1 MSSPLTVTH
10 SVDADGIG
18 WIVFD
23 DPASRANVFNPPTQA
38 ALRAAIDALATQ
50 PVKAV
55 VVMSGK
61 DKIFV
66 AGADLKWL
74 GKIKTPAEGKDASR
88 NGQALFG
95 LLAEFKVPVVCAI
108 HGACAGGGYELAL
121 ACHWRL
127 ASEAKETVIGLP
139 EVGIGLI
146 PGWGGCARL
155 PRLIGAKAAIDHIL
169 KAQLLPA
176 AEAHKAG
183 LVDEL
188 VPAAELKARAKA
200 AALKLAAEGG
210 WGQPPL
216 PGQSEAKQVGAL
228 ALKRPVPAAADA
240 AFYADQRKA
249 ALSRMRGQPAPLAV
263 LDAVEK
269 GAGLPLDAALE
280 LEATLFGEIS
290 AGDVAHNM
298 VHVFFLKDAVK
309 KLTVDAWFP
318 KPADAAAPAPFKKIG
333 VIGAGVMGS
342 GIAQWC
348 AARGYSVVMRDVT
361 PEFVERGMGVIKG
374 LFDEAAKRG
383 KMSADAAAQGYGRV
397 LGTTDLA
404 AFADCD
410 LVVEAIVENVAA
422 KQALFAELS
431 KVVRADCILASNT
444 SALPIEELSAT
455 ATHPGRTIGIHF
467 FNPVSRMPLI
477 EMVLSPHT
485 TRDTAD
491 RVLAFAKALGKT
503 PVICRSSP
511 GFLVTRVL
519 FFYLNAACELWEQ
532 GVPTDVMDKAMR
544 DWGWPMGPMRLID
557 EVGVDVTDFIYGEMK
572 HYFPERFLSSTVCH
586 RMLAAGL
593 KGRKNGA
600 SSGFYSYEGGK
611 EQLNPAMKQFAPEC
625 ASGAAGAPADVKTMD
640 AKAIQD
646 HLNGVMIAETK
657 RVLDE
662 GVLKTADDADF
673 ALLMGTGFP
682 AFRGGLMR
690 YARSVGL
697 Y

>member
-1 MSSPLTVTH
+1 MSTPATVSH

-18 WIVFD
+18 WIIFD

-38 ALRAAIDALATQ
+38 ALRAAIEALAAQ

-55 VVMSGK
+55 IVLSGK
-61 DKIFV
+61 EKIFI

-74 GKIKTPAEGKDASR
+74 GKIATPAEGKDASR
-88 NGQALFG
+88 AGHALFG
-95 LLAEFKVPVVCAI
+95 LLENFKVPVVCAI

-121 ACHWRL
+121 ACHWRV
-127 ASEAKETVIGLP
+127 ASDARETVIGLP

-155 PRLIGAKAAIDHIL
+155 PRLIGAKAAVEHIL

-176 AEAHKAG
+176 AEAHRTG

-200 AALKLAAEGG
+200 AALRLAAEGG

-216 PGQSEAKQVGAL
+216 PQQSQSAEVRAL
-228 ALKRPVPAAADA
+228 VPKRPSGAPADA
-240 AFYADQRKA
+240 AFFAEQRKT

-269 GAGLPLDAALE
+269 GVALPLDAALE
-280 LEATLFGEIS
+280 LEATLFGEIA
-290 AGDVAHNM
+290 AGDVAHNL

-318 KPADAAAPAPFKKIG
+318 RPASAAAPAPFKTIG

-348 AARGYSVVMRDVT
+348 AARGYSVVMRDVK
-361 PEFVERGMGVIKG
+361 PEFVERGMAVIKG

-383 KMSADAAAQGYGRV
+383 KLSADAAAQGMARV
-397 LGTTDLA
+397 QGTTELA

-431 KVVRADCILASNT
+431 QVVRADCVLASNT
-444 SALPIEELSAT
+444 SALPIEELAAT

-485 TRDTAD
+485 TRETAD
-491 RVLAFAKALGKT
+491 RVLAFAKHLGKT

-532 GVPTDVMDKAMR
+532 GVPTDVIDRAMR

-572 HYFPERFLSSTVCH
+572 HYFPARFRSTSVCGK
-586 RMLAAGL
+586 MLAAGL

-600 SSGFYSYEGGK
+600 STGFYAYDGGK
-611 EQLNPAMKQFAPEC
+611 ETLNPAMASFAP
-625 ASGAAGAPADVKTMD
+625 ASAKAMD

-646 HLNGVMIAETK
+646 HLNGVMIDETK

-690 YARSVGL
+690 YARAHGRA
-697 Y
+697 

>member
-1 MSSPLTVTH
+1 MSNPVTVTH

-18 WIVFD
+18 WITFD

-38 ALRAAIDALATQ
+38 ALRAAIDALAAQ

-55 VVMSGK
+55 VVLSGK
-61 DKIFV
+61 EKIFI

-88 NGQALFG
+88 GGQALFG
-95 LLAEFKVPVVCAI
+95 LLDNFKVPVVCAI

-127 ASEAKETVIGLP
+127 ASDAKETVIGLP

-155 PRLIGAKAAIDHIL
+155 PRLIGAKGAVDHIL

-176 AEAHKAG
+176 SEAHKTG

-188 VPAAELKARAKA
+188 VPAEELRARAKA
-200 AALKLAAEGG
+200 AALKLAANGK
-210 WGQPPL
+210 P
-216 PGQSEAKQVGAL
+216 ARNAGA
-228 ALKRPVPAAADA
+228 PADA
-240 AFYADQRKA
+240 AFFSEQRKT

-269 GAGLPLDAALE
+269 GALLPLDAALE
-280 LEATLFGEIS
+280 LEATLFGEIA

-318 KPADAAAPAPFKKIG
+318 KPADAAAPVPFKKIG

-348 AARGYSVVMRDVT
+348 AARGYSVVMRDVKQ
-361 PEFVERGMGVIKG
+361 EFVDRGMTVIKG

-383 KMSADAAAQGYGRV
+383 KMSADAAAQGTARV
-397 LGTTDLA
+397 QGTTDLA

-422 KQALFAELS
+422 KQALFADLS
-431 KVVRADCILASNT
+431 KVVRADCVLASNT
-444 SALPIEELSAT
+444 SALPIDELAAT

-485 TRDTAD
+485 TRETAD
-491 RVLAFAKALGKT
+491 RVLAFAKHLGKT

-532 GVPTDVMDKAMR
+532 GVPTDVIDRAMR

-572 HYFPERFLSSTVCH
+572 HYFPARFASTSVCGK
-586 RMLAAGL
+586 MLAAGL

-600 SSGFYSYEGGK
+600 SSGFYTYEGGK
-611 EQLNPAMKQFAPEC
+611 EALNPAMKQW
-625 ASGAAGAPADVKTMD
+625 APATAKAMD

-646 HLNGVMIAETK
+646 QLNGVMIDETK

-690 YARSVGL
+690 YARANGRV
-697 Y
+697 

>member
-1 MSSPLTVTH
+1 MSNSLTVTH

-18 WIVFD
+18 WITFD

-38 ALRAAIDALATQ
+38 ALRAAVEALAAQ

-55 VVMSGK
+55 VVLSGK
-61 DKIFV
+61 EKIFI

-74 GKIKTPAEGKDASR
+74 GKIKSPAEGKDASR
-88 NGQALFG
+88 SGQALFG
-95 LLAEFKVPVVCAI
+95 LLDSFKVPVVCAI
-108 HGACAGGGYELAL
+108 HGACAGGGYEIAL

-127 ASEAKETVIGLP
+127 ASDAKETVIGLP

-155 PRLIGAKAAIDHIL
+155 PRLIGTKAAVDHIL

-200 AALKLAAEGG
+200 AALKLAASGK
-210 WGQPPL
+210 PARP
-216 PGQSEAKQVGAL
+216 AGA
-228 ALKRPVPAAADA
+228 AVDA
-240 AFYADQRKA
+240 TFFADQRKT

-269 GAGLPLDAALE
+269 GAGLPLDAALD

-290 AGDVAHNM
+290 AGEVAHNM

-318 KPADAAAPAPFKKIG
+318 KPENAAAPAPFKKIG

-348 AARGYSVVMRDVT
+348 AARGYGVVMRDVK
-361 PEFVERGMGVIKG
+361 PEFVERGMTVIKG

-383 KMSADAAAQGYGRV
+383 KMSADAAAAGFARV
-397 LGTTDLA
+397 QGTTDLA
-404 AFADCD
+404 HFADCD

-431 KVVRADCILASNT
+431 KVVRADCVLASNT
-444 SALPIEELSAT
+444 SALPIEELAAT

-491 RVLAFAKALGKT
+491 RVLAFAKHLGKT
-503 PVICRSSP
+503 PVICKSSP
-511 GFLVTRVL
+511 GFLVTRAL
-519 FFYLNAACELWEQ
+519 FFYLNEACLLWEQ
-532 GVPTDVMDKAMR
+532 GVPTDALDKAMR

-572 HYFPERFLSSTVCH
+572 HYYPERFKSATVCN

-600 SSGFYSYEGGK
+600 STGFYTYEGGK
-611 EQLNPAMKQFAPEC
+611 EQLNPAMAQF
-625 ASGAAGAPADVKTMD
+625 SGGAVKPMD

-690 YARSVGL
+690 YAKSVGL
-697 Y
+697 V

>member
-1 MSSPLTVTH
+1 MSNSPTVTH

-18 WIVFD
+18 WITFD
-23 DPASRANVFNPPTQA
+23 DSESRANVFNPPTQA
-38 ALRAAIDALATQ
+38 ALRAAVEALAAE

-55 VVMSGK
+55 VVVSAK
-61 DKIFV
+61 EKIFI

-74 GKIKTPAEGKDASR
+74 GKLAGAPEAQAASR
-88 NGQALFG
+88 DGQALFG
-95 LLAEFKVPVVCAI
+95 LLDQFKVPVVCAI
-108 HGACAGGGYELAL
+108 HGACAGGGYEIAL

-127 ASEAKETVIGLP
+127 ATSARETVIGLP
-139 EVGIGLI
+139 EAGIGLI

-155 PRLIGAKAAIDHIL
+155 PRLLGGKAAVDHIL

-176 AEAHKAG
+176 ADAHRAG

-188 VPAAELKARAKA
+188 VAPADLKARAKA
-200 AALKLAAEGG
+200 AALKLATEG
-210 WGQPPL
+210 
-216 PGQSEAKQVGAL
+216 K
-228 ALKRPVPAAADA
+228 PVRATAAAADP
-240 AFYADQRKA
+240 AFFAEQRKF

-263 LDAVEK
+263 LDVVEQS
-269 GAGLPLDAALE
+269 ANLPLEAALA
-280 LEATLFGEIS
+280 LEATLFGEIA
-290 AGDVAHNM
+290 AGEVAKNL

-318 KPADAAAPAPFKKIG
+318 RPEGAVAPVPFRSVG
-333 VIGAGVMGS
+333 VVGAGVMGS

-348 AARGYSVVMRDVT
+348 AARGYTVVMCDVKQ
-361 PEFVERGMGVIKG
+361 EFVDRGLGVIKG
-374 LFDEAAKRG
+374 LFAEAAKRG
-383 KMSADAAAQGYGRV
+383 KLSDEVAEQGFARV
-397 LGTTDLA
+397 RGTTDFA
-404 AFADCD
+404 DFADCD
-410 LVVEAIVENVAA
+410 LVIEAIVENVAA
-422 KQALFAELS
+422 KQKLFADIS
-431 KVVRADCILASNT
+431 GVVRTDCVLASNT
-444 SALPIEELSAT
+444 SALPIEELAAT
-455 ATHPGRTIGIHF
+455 ATFPGRTIGVHF

-491 RVLAFAKALGKT
+491 RVLAFAKHLGKT
-503 PVICRSSP
+503 PVICKSSP

-519 FFYLNAACELWEQ
+519 FFYLNEACLLWEQ
-532 GVPTDVMDKAMR
+532 GVPSDVIDRAMR

-557 EVGVDVTDFIYGEMK
+557 EVGVDVTDFIYGEMR
-572 HYFPERFLSSTVCH
+572 HYFADRFPSATVCH
-586 RMLAAGL
+586 RMLATGL

-600 SSGFYSYEGGK
+600 STGFYTYEGGK
-611 EQLNPAMKQFAPEC
+611 EALNPAMQPFAP
-625 ASGAAGAPADVKTMD
+625 AAVKSME

-662 GVLKTADDADF
+662 GVLKTANEADF

-690 YARSVGL
+690 YAKSVGL
-697 Y
+697 C

>member
-1 MSSPLTVTH
+1 MSTPATVSH

-18 WIVFD
+18 WIIFD
-23 DPASRANVFNPPTQA
+23 DPSSRANVFNPPTQA
-38 ALRAAIDALATQ
+38 ALRAAIEALAMQ

-55 VVMSGK
+55 VLASGK
-61 DKIFV
+61 EKIFI

-74 GKIKTPAEGKDASR
+74 GKIATPTEGRDASR
-88 NGQALFG
+88 GGHALFG
-95 LLAEFKVPVVCAI
+95 LLASFKVPVVCAI

-121 ACHWRL
+121 ACHWRI
-127 ASEAKETVIGLP
+127 ASDAKETVIGLP

-155 PRLIGAKAAIDHIL
+155 PRLIGAKAAIEHIL

-176 AEAHKAG
+176 AEAQRAG
-183 LVDEL
+183 LVDEI
-188 VPAAELKARAKA
+188 VSAVDLKARAKA
-200 AALKLAAEGG
+200 AALKLATSG
-210 WGQPPL
+210 L
-216 PGQSEAKQVGAL
+216 PARAVGT
-228 ALKRPVPAAADA
+228 PADA
-240 AFYADQRKA
+240 AFFAEQRKL
-249 ALSRMRGQPAPLAV
+249 ALARMRGQPAPLAV
-263 LDAVEK
+263 LDAIEK
-269 GAGLPLDAALE
+269 GAEASLDGALE
-280 LEATLFGEIS
+280 LEATLFGEIAAS
-290 AGDVAHNM
+290 DVAHNL
-298 VHVFFLKDAVK
+298 VHVFFLKDVVK
-309 KLTVDAWFP
+309 KLTVDAWYP
-318 KPADAAAPAPFKKIG
+318 KPPAVAAPAPFKKIG

-348 AARGYSVVMRDVT
+348 AARGYSVVMRDVK
-361 PEFVERGMGVIKG
+361 PEFVERGLAVIKG

-383 KMSADAAAQGYGRV
+383 KLSAEAAAQGAARV
-397 LGTTDLA
+397 QGTTELA

-431 KVVRADCILASNT
+431 QVVRADCVLASNT
-444 SALPIEELSAT
+444 SALPIEELAAT

-467 FNPVSRMPLI
+467 FNPVSRMPLV
-477 EMVLSPHT
+477 ELVLSPHT
-485 TRDTAD
+485 TRETAN
-491 RVLAFAKALGKT
+491 RVLALAKHLGKT

-532 GVPTDVMDKAMR
+532 GVPTDVIDRAMR

-572 HYFPERFLSSTVCH
+572 HYFPARFAGTSVCAK
-586 RMLAAGL
+586 MLAAGL

-600 SSGFYSYEGGK
+600 STGFYVYDGGK
-611 EQLNPAMKQFAPEC
+611 EALNPALAQW
-625 ASGAAGAPADVKTMD
+625 APAAVKTMD
-640 AKAIQD
+640 ATTIQN
-646 HLNGVMIAETK
+646 HLNGVMISETQ

-690 YARSVGL
+690 YARMSGRA
-697 Y
+697 

>member
-1 MSSPLTVTH
+1 MSNSLTVTH

-18 WIVFD
+18 WITFD

-38 ALRAAIDALATQ
+38 ALRAAVEALAAQ

-55 VVMSGK
+55 VVLSGK
-61 DKIFV
+61 EKIFI

-74 GKIKTPAEGKDASR
+74 GKIKSPAEGKDASR
-88 NGQALFG
+88 SGQALFG
-95 LLAEFKVPVVCAI
+95 LLDSFKVPVVCAI
-108 HGACAGGGYELAL
+108 HGACAGGGYEIAL

-127 ASEAKETVIGLP
+127 ASDAKETVIGLP

-155 PRLIGAKAAIDHIL
+155 PRLIGAKAAVDHIL

-200 AALKLAAEGG
+200 AALKLAASGK
-210 WGQPPL
+210 PARP
-216 PGQSEAKQVGAL
+216 AGA
-228 ALKRPVPAAADA
+228 AVDA
-240 AFYADQRKA
+240 TFFADQRKT

-269 GAGLPLDAALE
+269 GAGLPLDAALD

-290 AGDVAHNM
+290 AGEVAHNM

-318 KPADAAAPAPFKKIG
+318 KPENAAAPAPFKKIG

-348 AARGYSVVMRDVT
+348 AARGYGVVMRDVK
-361 PEFVERGMGVIKG
+361 PEFVERGMTVIKG

-383 KMSADAAAQGYGRV
+383 KMSADAAAAGFARV
-397 LGTTDLA
+397 QGTTDLA
-404 AFADCD
+404 HFADCD

-431 KVVRADCILASNT
+431 KVVRADCVLASNT
-444 SALPIEELSAT
+444 SALPIEELAAT

-491 RVLAFAKALGKT
+491 RVLAFAKHLGKT
-503 PVICRSSP
+503 PVICKSSP
-511 GFLVTRVL
+511 GFLVTRAL
-519 FFYLNAACELWEQ
+519 FFYLNEACLLWEQ
-532 GVPTDVMDKAMR
+532 GVPTDALDKAMR

-572 HYFPERFLSSTVCH
+572 HYYPERFKSATVCN

-600 SSGFYSYEGGK
+600 STGFYTYEGGK
-611 EQLNPAMKQFAPEC
+611 EQLNPAMAQF
-625 ASGAAGAPADVKTMD
+625 SGGAVKPMD

-690 YARSVGL
+690 YAKSVGL
-697 Y
+697 V

>member
-1 MSSPLTVTH
+1 MSNSLTVTH

-18 WIVFD
+18 WITFD

-38 ALRAAIDALATQ
+38 ALRAAVEALAAQ

-55 VVMSGK
+55 VVLSGK
-61 DKIFV
+61 EKIFI

-74 GKIKTPAEGKDASR
+74 GKIKSPAEGKDASR
-88 NGQALFG
+88 SGQALFG
-95 LLAEFKVPVVCAI
+95 LLDSFKVPVVCAI
-108 HGACAGGGYELAL
+108 HGACAGGGYEIAL

-127 ASEAKETVIGLP
+127 ASDAKETVIGLP

-155 PRLIGAKAAIDHIL
+155 PRLIGAKAAVDHIL

-200 AALKLAAEGG
+200 AALKLAASGK
-210 WGQPPL
+210 PARP
-216 PGQSEAKQVGAL
+216 AGA
-228 ALKRPVPAAADA
+228 AVDA
-240 AFYADQRKA
+240 TFFADQRKT

-269 GAGLPLDAALE
+269 GAGLPLDAALD

-290 AGDVAHNM
+290 AGEVAHNM

-318 KPADAAAPAPFKKIG
+318 KPENAAAPAPFKKIG

-348 AARGYSVVMRDVT
+348 AARGYGVVMRDVK
-361 PEFVERGMGVIKG
+361 PEFVERGMTVIKG

-383 KMSADAAAQGYGRV
+383 KMSADAAAAGFARV
-397 LGTTDLA
+397 QGTTDLA
-404 AFADCD
+404 HFADCD

-431 KVVRADCILASNT
+431 KIVRADCVLASNT
-444 SALPIEELSAT
+444 SALPIEELAAT

-491 RVLAFAKALGKT
+491 RVLAFAKHLGKT
-503 PVICRSSP
+503 PVICKSSP
-511 GFLVTRVL
+511 GFLVTRAL
-519 FFYLNAACELWEQ
+519 FFYLNEACLLWEQ
-532 GVPTDVMDKAMR
+532 GVPTDALDKAMR

-572 HYFPERFLSSTVCH
+572 HYYPERFKSATVCN

-600 SSGFYSYEGGK
+600 STGFYTYEGGK
-611 EQLNPAMKQFAPEC
+611 EQLNPAMAQF
-625 ASGAAGAPADVKTMD
+625 SGGAVKPMD

-690 YARSVGL
+690 YAKSVGL
-697 Y
+697 V

>member
-1 MSSPLTVTH
+1 MSNPATVSH

-38 ALRAAIDALATQ
+38 ALRAAVEALAAQ

-55 VVMSGK
+55 VVTSGK
-61 DKIFV
+61 EKIFI

-74 GKIKTPAEGKDASR
+74 GKIATPAEGKDASR
-88 NGQALFG
+88 AGHALFG
-95 LLAEFKVPVVCAI
+95 LLDNFKVPVVCAI

-127 ASEAKETVIGLP
+127 ASDAKETVIGLP

-155 PRLIGAKAAIDHIL
+155 PRLIGAKAAVDHIL

-210 WGQPPL
+210 EPARWSGLTSIRSERVEVNAFHRGQP
-216 PGQSEAKQVGAL
+216 
-228 ALKRPVPAAADA
+228 ADA
-240 AFYADQRKA
+240 TFFAEQRKVA
-249 ALSRMRGQPAPLAV
+249 ASRMRGQPAPAAV

-269 GAGLPLDAALE
+269 GAGLSLEAALD
-280 LEATLFGEIS
+280 LEASLFGEIA

-318 KPADAAAPAPFKKIG
+318 KPAEAVAPAPFKKIG

-348 AARGYSVVMRDVT
+348 AARGYSVVMRDVK
-361 PEFVERGMGVIKG
+361 PEFVEHGLAVIKG

-383 KMSADAAAQGYGRV
+383 KMSADAAAQGTARV
-397 LGTTDLA
+397 QGTTELA

-431 KVVRADCILASNT
+431 RVVRADCVLASNT
-444 SALPIEELSAT
+444 SALPIEELAAT

-485 TRDTAD
+485 TRETAD
-491 RVLAFAKALGKT
+491 RVLAFAKHLGKT

-532 GVPTDVMDKAMR
+532 GVPTDVIDRAVR

-572 HYFPERFLSSTVCH
+572 HYFPARFASTSVCGK
-586 RMLAAGL
+586 MLAAGM

-600 SSGFYSYEGGK
+600 STGFYVYEGGK
-611 EQLNPAMKQFAPEC
+611 EALNPAMAQW
-625 ASGAAGAPADVKTMD
+625 APAAVKAMD
-640 AKAIQD
+640 AAAIQD
-646 HLNGVMIAETK
+646 HLNGVMIDETK

-690 YARSVGL
+690 YARARGRV
-697 Y
+697 

>member
-1 MSSPLTVTH
+1 MSNPLTVTH

-18 WIVFD
+18 WITFD

-38 ALRAAIDALATQ
+38 ALRAAIEALATQ

-55 VVMSGK
+55 VVISGK
-61 DKIFV
+61 EKIFI

-74 GKIKTPAEGKDASR
+74 GKIGSAAEGKQASR
-88 NGQALFG
+88 DGQALFG
-95 LLAEFKVPVVCAI
+95 SLDAFKVPVVCAI
-108 HGACAGGGYELAL
+108 HGACAGGGYEIAL
-121 ACHWRL
+121 ACHWRV

-155 PRLIGAKAAIDHIL
+155 PRLVGTKSAIDHIL

-176 AEAHKAG
+176 VEAHKAG
-183 LVDEL
+183 LVDEI

-200 AALKLAAEGG
+200 AALKLAASGK
-210 WGQPPL
+210 
-216 PGQSEAKQVGAL
+216 PGRPANL
-228 ALKRPVPAAADA
+228 AVDA
-240 AFYADQRKA
+240 AFFGDQRKT

-269 GAGLPLDAALE
+269 GVSLPLDAALE
-280 LEATLFGEIS
+280 LEATLFGEVS
-290 AGDVAHNM
+290 AGEVAHNM

-318 KPADAAAPAPFKKIG
+318 KPATPAAPAPFKKIG

-348 AARGYSVVMRDVT
+348 AARGYSVVMRDVK
-361 PEFVERGMGVIKG
+361 PEFVERGMTVIKG

-404 AFADCD
+404 PLADCD

-422 KQALFAELS
+422 KQALMAELS
-431 KVVRADCILASNT
+431 AVVRADCVLASNT
-444 SALPIEELSAT
+444 SALPIEELAAT
-455 ATHPGRTIGIHF
+455 ATNPGRTIGIHF

-491 RVLAFAKALGKT
+491 RVLAFAKHLGKT
-503 PVICRSSP
+503 PVICKSSP
-511 GFLVTRVL
+511 GFLVTRAL
-519 FFYLNAACELWEQ
+519 FFYLNEACLLWEQ
-532 GVPTDVMDKAMR
+532 GVPTDALDKAMR

-572 HYFPERFLSSTVCH
+572 HYYPQRFASATVCS
-586 RMLAAGL
+586 RMLAAGM

-600 SSGFYSYEGGK
+600 STGFYTYEGGK
-611 EQLNPAMKQFAPEC
+611 EQLNPAMAQF
-625 ASGAAGAPADVKTMD
+625 ASGAVKQMD
-640 AKAIQD
+640 AKAIQE

-690 YARSVGL
+690 YAKSKGL

>member
-1 MSSPLTVTH
+1 MSTPATVSH

-38 ALRAAIDALATQ
+38 ALRAAIEALAVQ

-55 VVMSGK
+55 VVLSGK
-61 DKIFV
+61 EKIFI

-74 GKIKTPAEGKDASR
+74 GKIATPVEGKDASR
-88 NGQALFG
+88 AGHALFG
-95 LLAEFKVPVVCAI
+95 LLENFKVPVVCAI

-121 ACHWRL
+121 ACHWRI
-127 ASEAKETVIGLP
+127 ASDAKETVIGLP

-155 PRLIGAKAAIDHIL
+155 PRLIGAKAAVDHIL

-176 AEAHKAG
+176 AEAHKVG
-183 LVDEL
+183 LVDEV

-200 AALKLAAEGG
+200 AALKLAGEGG

-216 PGQSEAKQVGAL
+216 PGGSESAEVGAL
-228 ALKRPVPAAADA
+228 ALKRPAGAPADA
-240 AFYADQRKA
+240 AFFTEQRKI

-269 GAGLPLDAALE
+269 GVSLPLDAALE
-280 LEATLFGEIS
+280 LEATLFGEIAAS
-290 AGDVAHNM
+290 EVAHNL
-298 VHVFFLKDAVK
+298 VQVFFLKDAVK
-309 KLTVDAWFP
+309 KLTVDAWFQ
-318 KPADAAAPAPFKKIG
+318 KSAHTGASAPFKKIG

-348 AARGYSVVMRDVT
+348 AARGYSVVMRDVK
-361 PEFVERGMGVIKG
+361 PEFVERGLAVIKG

-383 KMSADAAAQGYGRV
+383 KLSADAAGQGVARV
-397 LGTTDLA
+397 QGTTELA

-431 KVVRADCILASNT
+431 QVVREDCVLASNT
-444 SALPIEELSAT
+444 SALPIEELAAT

-491 RVLAFAKALGKT
+491 RVLAFAKHLGKT

-532 GVPTDVMDKAMR
+532 GVPTDVIDRAMR

-572 HYFPERFLSSTVCH
+572 HYFPARFRSTSVCGK
-586 RMLAAGL
+586 MLAAGL

-600 SSGFYSYEGGK
+600 STGFYAYDGGK
-611 EQLNPAMKQFAPEC
+611 ETLNPAMASFAP
-625 ASGAAGAPADVKTMD
+625 ASAKAMD
-640 AKAIQD
+640 AQAIQD
-646 HLNGVMIAETK
+646 HLNGVMIDETK

-662 GVLKTADDADF
+662 GVLKSADDADF

-690 YARSVGL
+690 YARAHGRA
-697 Y
+697 

>member
-1 MSSPLTVTH
+1 MSTPATVSH

-38 ALRAAIDALATQ
+38 ALRAAIEALAAQ
-50 PVKAV
+50 AVKAV
-55 VVMSGK
+55 VVLSGK
-61 DKIFV
+61 EKIFI

-74 GKIKTPAEGKDASR
+74 GKIATPAAGKDASR
-88 NGQALFG
+88 AGHALFG
-95 LLAEFKVPVVCAI
+95 LLADFELPVVCAI

-121 ACHWRL
+121 ACHWRI
-127 ASEAKETVIGLP
+127 ASDAKETVIGLP

-155 PRLIGAKAAIDHIL
+155 PRLIGAKAAVEHIL

-176 AEAHKAG
+176 AEAHKSG
-183 LVDEL
+183 LVDQL
-188 VPAAELKARAKA
+188 VPAAELKTRAKA
-200 AALKLAAEGG
+200 AALRLAAEGNWRQRPASDG
-210 WGQPPL
+210 
-216 PGQSEAKQVGAL
+216 GA
-228 ALKRPVPAAADA
+228 PADA
-240 AFYADQRKA
+240 AFFAEQRKN
-249 ALSRMRGQPAPLAV
+249 ALSRLRGQPAPLAV

-269 GAGLPLDAALE
+269 GSGLPLDAALE
-280 LEATLFGEIS
+280 LEATLFGEIA
-290 AGDVAHNM
+290 AGEVAHNL

-318 KPADAAAPAPFKKIG
+318 KPADVVAPTPFKKIG

-348 AARGYSVVMRDVT
+348 AARGYSVVMRDVQ
-361 PEFVERGMGVIKG
+361 PEFVERGMTVIKS

-383 KMSADAAAQGYGRV
+383 KMSADAAAQGVARV
-397 LGTTDLA
+397 QGTTELA

-410 LVVEAIVENVAA
+410 LVIEAIVENVAA

-431 KVVRADCILASNT
+431 KVVREDCVLASNT
-444 SALPIEELSAT
+444 SALPIEELAAT
-455 ATHPGRTIGIHF
+455 ATQPGRTIGIHF

-485 TRDTAD
+485 TRETAE
-491 RVLAFAKALGKT
+491 RALAFAKHLGKT

-532 GVPTDVMDKAMR
+532 GVPTDTIDRAMR

-557 EVGVDVTDFIYGEMK
+557 EVGVDVTDFIYGEMR
-572 HYFPERFLSSTVCH
+572 HYFPARFQSTRVCG

-600 SSGFYSYEGGK
+600 SSGFYAYDGGK
-611 EQLNPAMKQFAPEC
+611 ETLNHAMASFAP
-625 ASGAAGAPADVKTMD
+625 ASAKAMD

-646 HLNGVMIAETK
+646 HLNGVMIDETK

-690 YARSVGL
+690 YARAHGRA
-697 Y
+697 

>member
-1 MSSPLTVTH
+1 MSNAPTVTH

-23 DPASRANVFNPPTQA
+23 DPSSRANVFNPPTQA
-38 ALRAAIDALATQ
+38 ALRAAVEALAVQ

-55 VVMSGK
+55 VVLSGK
-61 DKIFV
+61 EKIFI

-74 GKIKTPAEGKDASR
+74 GKIGHAAEGAQASQA
-88 NGQALFG
+88 GQALFG
-95 LLAEFKVPVVCAI
+95 LLDNFKVPVVCAI

-121 ACHWRL
+121 ACHWRI
-127 ASEAKETVIGLP
+127 ASEARETVIGLP

-155 PRLIGAKAAIDHIL
+155 PRLLGAKAAVDHIL

-176 AEAHKAG
+176 AEAHKSG

-188 VPAAELKARAKA
+188 APAAELKTRAKA
-200 AALKLAAEGG
+200 AALRLAAS
-210 WGQPPL
+210 GQP
-216 PGQSEAKQVGAL
+216 A
-228 ALKRPVPAAADA
+228 RAAAAPADA
-240 AFYADQRKA
+240 AFFADQRKA

-263 LDAVEK
+263 LDAVEQ
-269 GAGLPLDAALE
+269 GAGLALDAALG
-280 LEATLFGEIS
+280 LEARLFGEIS
-290 AGDVAHNM
+290 SGEVAKNM

-318 KPADAAAPAPFKKIG
+318 KPEGAPAPVPFKSVG

-348 AARGYSVVMRDVT
+348 AARGY
-361 PEFVERGMGVIKG
+361 GVILSDSNREALDRGVAVIRG
-374 LFDEAAKRG
+374 LFDEAVKRG
-383 KMSADAAAQGYGRV
+383 KMDHATAHRCMGSIGIS
-397 LGTTDLA
+397 TDLYD
-404 AFADCD
+404 FGDCD
-410 LVVEAIVENVAA
+410 IVIEAIVENVAV
-422 KQALFAELS
+422 KQKVFAELS
-431 KVVRADCILASNT
+431 TIVRPDCILASNT
-444 SALPIEELSAT
+444 SALPIDELAAT
-455 ATHPGRTIGIHF
+455 ATNPGRTIGIHF

-485 TRDTAD
+485 TRETAD
-491 RVLAFAKALGKT
+491 RALAFAKALGKS

-511 GFLVTRVL
+511 GFYVTRAL
-519 FFYLNAACELWEQ
+519 FFYLNEACLLWEQ
-532 GVPTDVMDKAMR
+532 GVPTDVMDRAMR

-572 HYFPERFLSSTVCH
+572 HYFPQRFRSATVCN
-586 RMLAAGL
+586 RMLAAGM

-600 SSGFYSYEGGK
+600 STGFYTYEGGK
-611 EQLNPAMKQFAPEC
+611 EALNPAMQQFS
-625 ASGAAGAPADVKTMD
+625 SGAAKAMD

-657 RVLDE
+657 RILDE
-662 GVLKTADDADF
+662 GVLKSADDADF
-673 ALLMGTGFP
+673 ALLMGAGFP

-690 YARSVGL
+690 YAKGAGL
-697 Y
+697 F

>member
-1 MSSPLTVTH
+1 MSNPATVSH

-23 DPASRANVFNPPTQA
+23 DPTSRANVFNPPTQA
-38 ALRAAIDALATQ
+38 ALRAAVEALAAQ

-55 VVMSGK
+55 VVTSGK
-61 DKIFV
+61 EKIFI

-74 GKIKTPAEGKDASR
+74 GKIATPAEGKDASR
-88 NGQALFG
+88 GGHALFG
-95 LLAEFKVPVVCAI
+95 LLDNFKVPVVCAI

-121 ACHWRL
+121 ACHWRV
-127 ASEAKETVIGLP
+127 ASDAKETVIGLP

-155 PRLIGAKAAIDHIL
+155 PRLIGAKAAVDHIL

-188 VPAAELKARAKA
+188 VPATELKARAKA
-200 AALKLAAEGG
+200 AALKLAANGK
-210 WGQPPL
+210 P
-216 PGQSEAKQVGAL
+216 ARAGA
-228 ALKRPVPAAADA
+228 PTADA
-240 AFYADQRKA
+240 TFFAEQRKIA
-249 ALSRMRGQPAPLAV
+249 ASRMRGQPAPAAV
-263 LDAVEK
+263 LEAVEK
-269 GAGLPLDAALE
+269 GAGVSLDAALE
-280 LEATLFGEIS
+280 IEASLFGEIA

-309 KLTVDAWFP
+309 KLTVDAWFQ
-318 KPADAAAPAPFKKIG
+318 KPAEAVAPAPFRKIG

-348 AARGYSVVMRDVT
+348 AARGYSVVMRDVK
-361 PEFVERGMGVIKG
+361 PEFVERGLAVIKG

-383 KMSADAAAQGYGRV
+383 KMSADAAAQGAARV
-397 LGTTDLA
+397 QGTTELA

-431 KVVRADCILASNT
+431 KVVRADCVLASNT
-444 SALPIEELSAT
+444 SALPIEELAAT
-455 ATHPGRTIGIHF
+455 ATQPGRTIGIHF

-485 TRDTAD
+485 TRETAD
-491 RVLAFAKALGKT
+491 RVLAFAKHLGKT

-532 GVPTDVMDKAMR
+532 GVPTDTIDRAMR

-572 HYFPERFLSSTVCH
+572 HYFPARFGSTSVCGQ
-586 RMLAAGL
+586 MLAAGM

-600 SSGFYSYEGGK
+600 STGFYVYDGGK
-611 EQLNPAMKQFAPEC
+611 EALNPAMASFAP
-625 ASGAAGAPADVKTMD
+625 AAVKTMD
-640 AKAIQD
+640 AQAIAE

-690 YARSVGL
+690 YARAHRRG
-697 Y
+697 

>member
-1 MSSPLTVTH
+1 MSNAPTVTH

-38 ALRAAIDALATQ
+38 ALRAAVEALAAQ

-55 VVMSGK
+55 VVLSGK
-61 DKIFV
+61 EKIFI

-74 GKIKTPAEGKDASR
+74 GKIGHAAEGQQASR
-88 NGQALFG
+88 DGQALFG
-95 LLAEFKVPVVCAI
+95 LLDHFKAPVVCAI

-121 ACHWRL
+121 ACHWRI

-155 PRLIGAKAAIDHIL
+155 PRLLGAPAAVDHIL

-176 AEAHKAG
+176 AEAFKAG

-188 VPAAELKARAKA
+188 APAAELKARAKA
-200 AALKLAAEGG
+200 AALALAASG
-210 WGQPPL
+210 
-216 PGQSEAKQVGAL
+216 
-228 ALKRPVPAAADA
+228 RPARAAAAPADA
-240 AFYADQRKA
+240 AFFADQRKA
-249 ALSRMRGQPAPLAV
+249 AFSRLRGQPAPLAV

-269 GAGLPLDAALE
+269 GAGLGLDAALD
-280 LEATLFGEIS
+280 LEAALFGEIA
-290 AGDVAHNM
+290 AGEVAKNM

-318 KPADAAAPAPFKKIG
+318 KPADAHAPAPFKSIG

-348 AARGYSVVMRDVT
+348 AARGY
-361 PEFVERGMGVIKG
+361 GVILSDTSREALDRG
-374 LFDEAAKRG
+374 VAVIRSLFDEAVKRG
-383 KMSADAAAQGYGRV
+383 KMSHDTAHRCMGSIGIS
-397 LGTTDLA
+397 TDLYD
-404 AFADCD
+404 FGDCD
-410 LVVEAIVENVAA
+410 IVIEAIVENVAV
-422 KQALFAELS
+422 KQKVFAELS
-431 KVVRADCILASNT
+431 GIVRPDCILASNT
-444 SALPIEELSAT
+444 SALPIDELAAT
-455 ATHPGRTIGIHF
+455 ATNPGRTIGIHF

-485 TRDTAD
+485 TRETAD
-491 RVLAFAKALGKT
+491 RALAFAKALGKS
-503 PVICRSSP
+503 PVLCRSSP
-511 GFLVTRVL
+511 GFYVTRAL
-519 FFYLNAACELWEQ
+519 FFYLNEACLLWEQ
-532 GVPTDVMDKAMR
+532 GVPTDALDKAMR

-557 EVGVDVTDFIYGEMK
+557 EVGVDVTDFIYGEMR
-572 HYFPERFLSSTVCH
+572 HYFPQRFRGATVCS

-600 SSGFYSYEGGK
+600 STGFYTYEGGK
-611 EQLNPAMKQFAPEC
+611 EALNPAMQQF
-625 ASGAAGAPADVKTMD
+625 ASGAARAMD

-657 RVLDE
+657 RILDE
-662 GVLKTADDADF
+662 GVLKSADDADF
-673 ALLMGTGFP
+673 ALLMGAGFP

-690 YARSVGL
+690 SAKSVGL
-697 Y
+697 C

>member
-1 MSSPLTVTH
+1 MTVTH
-10 SVDADGIG
+10 SVDADGVG

-23 DPASRANVFNPPTQA
+23 DPASRANVFNPPTQV
-38 ALRAAIDALATQ
+38 ALHNAIDALTAL
-50 PVKAV
+50 PVRAV

-61 DKIFV
+61 EKIFV

-74 GKIKTPAEGKDASR
+74 GKISTPPEGKNASLT
-88 NGQALFG
+88 GHALFG
-95 LLAEFKVPVVCAI
+95 RLESFRVPVVCAI

-121 ACHWRL
+121 ACHWRI
-127 ASEAKETVIGLP
+127 ASDAKETVIGLP

-155 PRLIGAKAAIDHIL
+155 PRLIGAKPAVEHIL

-176 AEAHKAG
+176 AEAHRTG

-200 AALKLAAEGG
+200 AALRLTTEG
-210 WGQPPL
+210 
-216 PGQSEAKQVGAL
+216 
-228 ALKRPVPAAADA
+228 RPVRANGAAADA
-240 AFYADQRKA
+240 AFFAEQRKI
-249 ALSRMRGQPAPLAV
+249 ALSRSRGQPAPLAV

-269 GAGLPLDAALE
+269 GAGLPLDAALA
-280 LEATLFGEIS
+280 LEATLFGEIA
-290 AGDVAHNM
+290 AGEVAHNL

-318 KPADAAAPAPFKKIG
+318 KPAEPVAPAPFKKIG

-348 AARGYSVVMRDVT
+348 AARGYSVVMCDVK
-361 PEFVERGMGVIKG
+361 PEFVERGLAIIQG

-383 KMSADAAAQGYGRV
+383 KMSADAAAQGAARV
-397 LGTTDLA
+397 QGTTELA

-410 LVVEAIVENVAA
+410 LVIEAIVENVAA
-422 KQALFAELS
+422 KQALFTELS
-431 KVVRADCILASNT
+431 AVARADCVLASNT
-444 SALPIEELSAT
+444 SALPIDELAAT

-485 TRDTAD
+485 TRETAD
-491 RVLAFAKALGKT
+491 RVLAFAKHLGKT

-532 GVPTDVMDKAMR
+532 GVPTDVIDRAMR

-572 HYFPERFLSSTVCH
+572 HYFPTRFASTSVCGQ
-586 RMLAAGL
+586 MLAAGM

-600 SSGFYSYEGGK
+600 SSGFYVYESGK
-611 EQLNPAMKQFAPEC
+611 EALNPAMASFLSAPTK
-625 ASGAAGAPADVKTMD
+625 AMD
-640 AKAIQD
+640 TAAIQD

-690 YARSVGL
+690 YARAQGRV
-697 Y
+697 